1 MADFNDIMLDLKRK
15 LYKPVY
21 FLHGEEAY
29 FIDEISDYIESHV
42 LDETEKG
49 FNQTVLYG
57 RDTDL
62 GSIISLA
69 KGFPMM
75 GEQQVVI
82 VKEAQTL
89 KELSKSTGDGDEVK
103 EKKSSSD
110 KNPLIAYLENP
121 QPSTVLVFCFKYKK
135 LDARSTLAKTIAKK
149 AVLFES
155 KKLYDNK
162 ITKIQAII

>member
-1 MADFNDIMLDLKRK
+1 MSDFNDIMLDLKRK

-21 FLHGEEAY
+21 FLHGEEPY
-29 FIDEISDYIESHV
+29 FIDEISNFIEHKV

-62 GSIISLA
+62 ASVISLA

-75 GEQQVVI
+75 GERQVVL

-89 KELSKSTGDGDEVK
+89 KELSKSTGDDDEPK
-103 EKKSSSD
+103 EKKSGSD
-110 KNPLIAYLENP
+110 SKNALVNYL
-121 QPSTVLVFCFKYKK
+121 
-135 LDARSTLAKTIAKK
+135 D
-149 AVLFES
+149 
-155 KKLYDNK
+155 
-162 ITKIQAII
+162 

>member
-1 MADFNDIMLDLKRK
+1 MAEFNDIILDLKRK

-21 FLHGEEAY
+21 FLHGEESY
-29 FIDEISDYIESHV
+29 FIDEISNYIEQHV

-62 GSIISLA
+62 ASIISLA

-75 GEQQVVI
+75 GERQVVI

-89 KELSKSTGDGDEVK
+89 KELSKASGEEVK
-103 EKKSSSD
+103 DKKNSTD
-110 KNPLIAYLENP
+110 TKNALLAYLDHP
-121 QPSTVLVFCFKYKK
+121 QPSTILVFCFKYKK
-135 LDARSTLAKTIAKK
+135 LDARSALSKAIAKK
-149 AVLFES
+149 AILFES
-155 KKLYDNK
+155 KNCMTIKFR
-162 ITKIQAII
+162 IG